1 MVVVVILQRPQF
13 QIRPNI
19 VLFKTITMQ
28 HSFSGPEQQDD
39 GAEDR
44 CCKCTDQGDLS
55 KG

>member
-13 QIRPNI
+13 RIRPNI

-44 CCKCTDQGDLS
+44 CCKCSTLAELG
-55 KG
+55 